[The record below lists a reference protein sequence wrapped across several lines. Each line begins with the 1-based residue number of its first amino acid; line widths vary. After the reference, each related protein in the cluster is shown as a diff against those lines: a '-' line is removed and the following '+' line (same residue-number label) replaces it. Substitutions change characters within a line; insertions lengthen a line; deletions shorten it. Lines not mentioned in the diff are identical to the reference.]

1 MPIVTAPLI
10 DTLATLTHAF
20 RHVATMGEPGE
31 WFWHGDL
38 ATQPAWAIYRIMR
51 DEHRTLVQMA
61 RRPTPTTQ
69 VLFAAISKRV
79 DPTTAYS
86 AAARFLDGAAER
98 RSIALIIRE
107 NARKRRLG

>member
-1 MPIVTAPLI
+1 MITHAPTLE
-10 DTLATLTHAF
+10 TLADLTHAF

-38 ATQPAWAIYRIMR
+38 SDRHERSIYRIMR
-51 DEHRTLVQMA
+51 DEHGTLVQVQH
-61 RRPTPTTQ
+61 RPRGGAP

-107 NARKRRLG
+107 NARKRRLA